1 MIKDKK
7 RKILSGAVIVAFL
20 TFCFVVGWYIGRPML
35 AFVKDYEG
43 FKEWIAQSG
52 FMGRVYFVLM
62 VVFQVIIALV
72 PGEPLEIAAGF
83 AFGTAE
89 GTILCVI
96 GTVIGSVIV
105 FYLVRKFGIMLVEAF
120 FSIEKIRSLKFLQ
133 NEKKIN
139 MLIFLM
145 FFLPGTPKD
154 LLTYF
159 VGVTKINF
167 WVFFFIASIA
177 RLPSVITS
185 AVGGEQ
191 LARGDYFTAIVV
203 FVATFAV
210 SVLGWYIY
218 SRILRSKEEQSE
230 TTEKV

>member
-1 MIKDKK
+1 MMKDKK
-7 RKILSGAVIVAFL
+7 RKFLSGAVIIAFL
-20 TFCFVVGWYIGRPML
+20 IFCFVVGWYIGRPML
-35 AFVKDYEG
+35 SFVKDYEG

-83 AFGTAE
+83 AFGAVE

-96 GTVIGSVIV
+96 GTVIGSLIV
-105 FYLVRKFGIMLVEAF
+105 FFLVRKFGIKLVEVF
-120 FSIEKIRSLKFLQ
+120 FSVEKIRSLKFLQ
-133 NEKKIN
+133 NEKKVN
-139 MLIFLM
+139 ALIFLM

-159 VGVTKINF
+159 VGVTKIKF
-167 WVFFFIASIA
+167 WIFFFISIFA

-185 AVGGEQ
+185 TIGGDRLVE
-191 LARGDYFTAIVV
+191 GDYFTAIIV

-218 SRILRSKEEQSE
+218 SCILRSKEHKNQM
-230 TTEKV
+230 